1 MNRTTN
7 NGDFLFLMGLILA
20 FAVLASI
27 FESFSSEDTE
37 KLCDCNITTSKYI
50 ESMQTYEP
58 ISTEHYSDNC
68 EDHKPFYN
76 PDGKGNYY
84 MIQCK

>member
-1 MNRTTN
+1 MEEVDKKIIS
-7 NGDFLFLMGLILA
+7 GIIGVVIG
-20 FAVLASI
+20 I
-27 FESFSSEDTE
+27 FIIAIFGSCSSEYTE

-58 ISTEHYSDNC
+58 ISKEHYSNNC

-84 MIQCK
+84 MIQCN

>member
-1 MNRTTN
+1 MEEVDKKIMA
-7 NGDFLFLMGLILA
+7 GIIGVVIG
-20 FAVLASI
+20 I
-27 FESFSSEDTE
+27 FIIAIFGSCSSEETE
-37 KLCDCNITTSKYI
+37 TLCDCNITTSKYI
-50 ESMQTYEP
+50 ESMQTYDP
-58 ISTEHYSDNC
+58 ISTEHYSNNC